1 MSRPFKNKILTIF
14 LIFMALPSWAS
25 LISKVDRTEI
35 EADETLQLTV
45 TYSGQSATGEPNFNQ
60 LQRDFEII
68 SNSRQQQFSWINGEQ
83 TSSTNWTIVLMPKRQ
98 GQLNIPALSFKGDRT
113 KAIRVLVRA
122 INSATT
128 AAGNKPV
135 FIQTSVDKSSVYLQ
149 EQVILTHR
157 LHYSVPLQ
165 DISIS
170 EFDIPDADIQQI
182 SEERFNKRING
193 RNYSI
198 IDIKFAVFPQAV
210 GKLTIPSQ
218 RFTAFETSGSQFG
231 GFFSRGNRLA
241 RLTEEKTI
249 DIMPRPNHISA
260 SQWMPS
266 SQITLEESWSD
277 NSDSLTAGEPITRTI
292 KISAL
297 GLTAAQIQPLPS
309 IENTAL
315 KLYPDQAVLEDKQ
328 TNRGILG
335 IRSESLAIVPSQ
347 EGKLTL
353 PAIEIKWW
361 DTVNHR
367 MQTSR
372 LPSRTFTV
380 MAAKN
385 TPQISYGNNP
395 ANQQIIDSE
404 KPVNS
409 PTFSRLTSW
418 SLTINALLI
427 AVIVGLLYWRRNTQP
442 RPVAKEITK
451 LPNTKQRLNQIAK
464 QAADNNLA
472 AMRDTILLWGTEV
485 FPQQP
490 PRSLN
495 QLADL
500 MANPDLK
507 QQFAL
512 LDQGLFKADNQKPSK
527 VDIPAIIKPLKNYTP
542 TKASTK
548 RGTKLKPLY
557 PVQNQELSRKV

>member
-113 KAIRVLVRA
+113 KSIRVLVRA

-135 FIQTSVDKSSVYLQ
+135 YIQTSVDKSSVYLQ

-315 KLYPDQAVLEDKQ
+315 KLYPDQAALEDKQ

-395 ANQQIIDSE
+395 ASQQIIDSE

-464 QAADNNLA
+464 QAADNNVA
-472 AMRDTILLWGTEV
+472 TMRDTILLWGTEV

-512 LDQGLFKADNQKPSK
+512 LDQGLFKTDGNEPTAVDTTTILKQIKAYKPE
-527 VDIPAIIKPLKNYTP
+527 KNIG
-542 TKASTK
+542 KD
-548 RGTKLKPLY
+548 RGTELKSLY
-557 PVQNQELSRKV
+557 PDYKS

>member
-135 FIQTSVDKSSVYLQ
+135 YIQTSVDKSSVYLQ

-315 KLYPDQAVLEDKQ
+315 KLYPDQAALEDKQ

-395 ANQQIIDSE
+395 ASQQIIDSE

-464 QAADNNLA
+464 QAADNNVA
-472 AMRDTILLWGTEV
+472 TMRDTILLWGTEV

-512 LDQGLFKADNQKPSK
+512 LDQGLFKTDGNEPTAVDTTTILKQIKAYKPE
-527 VDIPAIIKPLKNYTP
+527 KNIG
-542 TKASTK
+542 KD
-548 RGTKLKPLY
+548 RGTELKSLY
-557 PVQNQELSRKV
+557 PDYKS

>member
-315 KLYPDQAVLEDKQ
+315 KLYPDQAALEDKQ

-395 ANQQIIDSE
+395 ASQQIIDSE

-464 QAADNNLA
+464 QAADNNVA
-472 AMRDTILLWGTEV
+472 TMRDTILLWGTEV

-512 LDQGLFKADNQKPSK
+512 LDQGLFKTDGNEPTAVDTTTILKQIKAYKPE
-527 VDIPAIIKPLKNYTP
+527 KNIG
-542 TKASTK
+542 KD
-548 RGTKLKPLY
+548 RGTELKSLY
-557 PVQNQELSRKV
+557 PDYKS

>member
-113 KAIRVLVRA
+113 KSIRVLVRA

-395 ANQQIIDSE
+395 ASQQIIDSE

-490 PRSLN
+490 PKSLN

>member
-1 MSRPFKNKILTIF
+1 MNRSFKNSILTIA
-14 LIFMALPSWAS
+14 LILLAVPSWAS
-25 LISKVDRTEI
+25 LISQVDRTEI

-68 SNSRQQQFSWINGEQ
+68 SNSRQQQFSWINGKQ
-83 TSSTNWTIVLMPKRQ
+83 KSSTDWKLLLSPKRQ
-98 GQLNIPALSFKGDRT
+98 GQLTIPRLNYKGHSSQPVG
-113 KAIRVLVRA
+113 VLVRA
-122 INSATT
+122 VNKTSATT
-128 AAGNKPV
+128 NKPV
-135 FIQTSVDKSSVYLQ
+135 FIQTTVDKNSAYIQ
-149 EQVILTHR
+149 EQIILTHR

-170 EFDIPDADIQQI
+170 EFDIPDAIIQQV
-182 SEERFNKRING
+182 SEERFNKLING
-193 RNYSI
+193 KNYSI

-249 DIMPRPNHISA
+249 DIMPKPNHISA

-266 SQITLEESWSD
+266 SQITLEESWSEQ
-277 NSDSLTAGEPITRTI
+277 SDTLTAGEPITRTI
-292 KISAL
+292 KINAL
-297 GLTAAQIQPLPS
+297 GLTAAQIQPLPTL
-309 IENTAL
+309 ENTGV

-335 IRSESLAIVPSQ
+335 IRSESLAIVPNQ
-347 EGKLTL
+347 EGQLTL

-361 DTVNHR
+361 DTVNNR

-380 MAAKN
+380 LAAEKS
-385 TPQISYGNNP
+385 PQIIVENNSADNNLATTAESSVNAP
-395 ANQQIIDSE
+395 AISKI
-404 KPVNS
+404 
-409 PTFSRLTSW
+409 TYW
-418 SLTINALLI
+418 SLTLNALLI
-427 AVIVGLLYWRRNTQP
+427 ALIVGFLYWRKNTQP
-442 RPVAKEITK
+442 RPAVEENNK
-451 LPNTKQRLNQIAK
+451 LPNAKHWLNQIAK
-464 QAADNNLA
+464 QAADNNLG
-472 AMRDTILLWGTEV
+472 AMRDSILLWGAEV

-500 MANPDLK
+500 MANPELK
-507 QQFAL
+507 QQFSQ
-512 LDQGLFKADNQKPSK
+512 LDQSLFKADSDTDFEVESNR
-527 VDIPAIIKPLKNYTP
+527 IIKALKQFVP
-542 TKASTK
+542 VKTKNHSARK
-548 RGTKLKPLY
+548 ELKPLY
-557 PVQNQELSRKV
+557 PK